1 MAGTKAYIGYDLG
14 DGETITDI
22 VVTDVDIQNQMVRT
36 EFMDMPMPDS
46 NVPGRALPTI
56 FARDE
61 AGRIIFYNS
70 ILVSSEETRDI
81 RINFKRRPTDLIE
94 GLDEN
99 TRLKLLRIFSDAKQ
113 WPDASVCPECS
124 TEKMNELRYCVVT
137 FTNAIFS
144 EESYRQR
151 IRGAV
156 SGCKEIV
163 FCVGHP
169 TRWDDLDAAIYKTI
183 LQTSILGEGSY
194 EGLPSTLV
202 LSEESRAAFLYVRD
216 QGKNDRLA
224 KGSSALLIDVGSS
237 TIDITA
243 MSPESRNHQYNSGNN
258 YLGARGIDLIIRD
271 WYLDQLLKDRENLA
285 VYQELVCANPTL
297 DKTLTMFCRGA
308 KEQIYSYKTG
318 KANIFFGNFRP
329 LRLDKETLDQMLCTV
344 PVADVLRKNMDLP
357 AAVAEQ
363 MGQKSWKDLFLDFM
377 SEQRQAMRDEGIQVG
392 RIILTGSA
400 SKMPVVSEVIKSV
413 FTDLPESALFFDMDP
428 SRTISKGLAL
438 VGPSNDKSVSF
449 QLDVAHV
456 LQEEV
461 PEIVRRNLNSLAS
474 ELSSWLGGEM
484 EEMVFKHVKK
494 WQAGDY
500 ATFND
505 MTLAIERA
513 CSPEQ
518 IESMMGDRMEQIL
531 LSWCGEVIGKDVAVS
546 LKKIC
551 DKNGVT
557 EFAIEDLNTAAV
569 RDSLLV
575 RSADIVMSPAIRKG
589 LNKVVNKICNR
600 VIIILIV
607 VLCWVPVISW
617 AMLFGGAGTM
627 IWNAFKNNEEGSEAQ
642 LVTFVKDK
650 EIPKPLRKLCQENV
664 IKREIKKADIPGN
677 YKEAFLEERS
687 QEALTSDIVTSFSVQ
702 VQKKMDDIKYV
713 IESR

>member
-22 VVTDVDIQNQMVRT
+22 VVMDVDIQNQMVRT
-36 EFMDMPMPDS
+36 DFMDMPMPDS

-70 ILVSSEETRDI
+70 ILVNSEDTRDI

-99 TRLKLLRIFSDAKQ
+99 RRLNLLRIFSEAKQ
-113 WPDASVCPECS
+113 WPDASVCPECNS
-124 TEKMNELRYCVVT
+124 EKMNELRYCVVT

-144 EESYRQR
+144 EDSYRQR

-169 TRWDDLDAAIYKTI
+169 TRWDDLDVAIYKTI
-183 LQTSILGEGSY
+183 LRTSILGKGSY
-194 EGLPSTLV
+194 EGVPSSLV
-202 LSEESRAAFLYVRD
+202 MSEESRAAFLYVRD
-216 QGKNDRLA
+216 QGKNDRLE

-308 KEQIYSYKTG
+308 KEQIYSYKSG
-318 KANIFFGNFRP
+318 KANIFFGNFQP
-329 LRLDKETLDQMLCTV
+329 MKLDKATLDQLICTV
-344 PVADVLRKNMDLP
+344 PIADVLRKNADLP
-357 AAVAEQ
+357 AAAAEH
-363 MGQKSWKDLFLDFM
+363 MGDKSWKELFQIFM
-377 SEQRQAMRDEGIQVG
+377 SEQRRTMQDEGIRVG

-449 QLDVAHV
+449 QMDVAQV
-456 LQEEV
+456 LQEEL
-461 PEIVRRNLNSLAS
+461 PEILRRNLNGLAS

-484 EEMVFKHVKK
+484 EQMVLKHVKI
-494 WQAGDY
+494 WQDGDY
-500 ATFND
+500 KTFND
-505 MTLAIERA
+505 MTLAIERD
-513 CSPEQ
+513 CSPEH
-518 IESMMGDRMEQIL
+518 IESMVGHQMEQIL
-531 LSWCGEVIGKDVAVS
+531 LSWCSNVVGKDVAIS

-557 EFAIEDLNTAAV
+557 EFSVKDLNI
-569 RDSLLV
+569 LV
-575 RSADIVMSPAIRKG
+575 GKDVLISKSANIVMSPAVRHS

-600 VIIILIV
+600 VIIILMIA
-607 VLCWVPVISW
+607 LYMVPGVN
-617 AMLFGGAGTM
+617 AVMVFGGGGMM
-627 IWNAFKNNEEGSEAQ
+627 IWNAYKNKEVGSETKLITYMKGRA
-642 LVTFVKDK
+642 
-650 EIPKPLRKLCQENV
+650 IPKPLRKMCQENV
-664 IKREIKKADIPGN
+664 FEKEIKKANIPGE

-687 QEALTSDIVTSFSVQ
+687 QEALISDIVTSFSAQ